1 VTKKKCDGKVKDVD
15 PTFLRLLDRYCSRVF
30 DKKNLAP
37 KIINGRELTAIELN
51 TYIETYAKMFSDGA
65 TFPKASTML
74 EATTDAS
81 NKNATD
87 ISIRQYKEKMDE
99 IAGASCTG
107 YLKREECEKS
117 SRDCSSRALASFD
130 EVATFGNE
138 KKIQKTKEKLRRDIQ
153 ELEEMYQKFNSSRN
167 PFEGMET
174 IMVPFVIGVASYIL
188 RKVADTS
195 CTSWS
200 DTCCAGSNVL
210 SEVQIVVFI
219 FLGIV
224 SMTKA
229 KQFRVLFNNM
239 MALYRTLVPAA
250 VPATP
255 VKQD

>member
-1 VTKKKCDGKVKDVD
+1 
-15 PTFLRLLDRYCSRVF
+15 
-30 DKKNLAP
+30 
-37 KIINGRELTAIELN
+37 
-51 TYIETYAKMFSDGA
+51 MFSDGA

-138 KKIQKTKEKLRRDIQ
+138 KKIKKTKEKLRRDIQ

-174 IMVPFVIGVASYIL
+174 YVVMP
-188 RKVADTS
+188 S
-195 CTSWS
+195 CYVNMLTIYRSKMFTQDNGSFCYW
-200 DTCCAGSNVL
+200 CCQL
-210 SEVQIVVFI
+210 H
-219 FLGIV
+219 
-224 SMTKA
+224 
-229 KQFRVLFNNM
+229 
-239 MALYRTLVPAA
+239 PA
-250 VPATP
+250 
-255 VKQD
+255 